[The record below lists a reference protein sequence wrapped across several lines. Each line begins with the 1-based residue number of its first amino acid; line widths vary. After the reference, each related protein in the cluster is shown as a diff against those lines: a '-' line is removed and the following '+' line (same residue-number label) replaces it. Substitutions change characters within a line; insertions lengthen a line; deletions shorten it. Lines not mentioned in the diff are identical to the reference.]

1 MCLALVQLG
10 FVKKKL
16 AAFGRRDE
24 LVKFDIV

>member
-10 FVKKKL
+10 FVKKL

-24 LVKFDIV
+24 LVKFDII

>member
-1 MCLALVQLG
+1 MCLALLQLG

-16 AAFGRRDE
+16 AAFGKRDK